1 MCVSLLTLLTLNFQ
15 GQSTCSTPASARLS
29 RPLRFGAVV
38 VIVGA
43 VLMLCASV
51 ATLYLQKGSDK
62 NVSVEKRTA
71 VVIALPLQ

>member
-15 GQSTCSTPASARLS
+15 GQSTCSTPTSATLS

-62 NVSVEKRTA
+62 NVSVEKK